1 MIGRL
6 CLNSLIGLVL
16 GFVLVMP
23 LAVLLHELGHATPQL
38 MTGHS
43 AEIRL
48 GSGSNTKELRVG
60 KLKLL
65 ITPLSMNVGF
75 ASIERNVSKNLQAV
89 SLLMGP
95 VVSLILCIGL
105 YFLSRYELPYLAEY
119 LVNFGLYFSLF
130 QFLFTSIPIYYPSYF
145 GAYEGMPSDGRQVL
159 ELLGVLKGQGS

>member
-1 MIGRL
+1 MI
-6 CLNSLIGLVL
+6 SLIGLVM

-23 LAVLLHELGHATPQL
+23 LVVLLHELGHATPQL
-38 MTGHS
+38 LTGH
-43 AEIRL
+43 AVEIRL
-48 GSGSNTKELRVG
+48 GSGSNAKVFRVG
-60 KLKLL
+60 KLKLI

-75 ASIERNVSKNLQAV
+75 ASMKRDVSKNLQAV

-105 YFLSRYELPYLAEY
+105 YLLSRNGLPHLAQY

-145 GAYEGMPSDGRQVL
+145 GSYEGMPSDGRQVL
-159 ELLGVLKGQGS
+159 ELLGVMKGQGA

>member
-1 MIGRL
+1 MS
-6 CLNSLIGLVL
+6 NLIGLVL

-38 MTGHS
+38 MTGQS
-43 AEIRL
+43 VEIRL
-48 GSGSNTKELRVG
+48 GSGSNAKEFRVG

-75 ASIERNVSKNLQAV
+75 ASIERDVSKNLQVV

-95 VVSLILCIGL
+95 AVSLILCIGL
-105 YFLSRYELPYLAEY
+105 YLLSRYELPYLAQY

-130 QFLFTSIPIYYPSYF
+130 QFLFTAMPIYYPSYF

-159 ELLGVLKGQGS
+159 ELLGLMKGQGA

>member
-1 MIGRL
+1 MRI
-6 CLNSLIGLVL
+6 LIGLVL

-23 LAVLLHELGHATPQL
+23 LIVLLHELGHATPQL
-38 MTGHS
+38 LTGH
-43 AEIRL
+43 AVEIRL
-48 GSGSNTKELRVG
+48 GSGSNAKEFQVG

-75 ASIERNVSKNLQAV
+75 VSIERDVSKNLQVV

-105 YFLSRYELPYLAEY
+105 YLLRRYELPYLAQY
-119 LVNFGLYFSLF
+119 LVDFGLYFLLF

-159 ELLGVLKGQGS
+159 ELFGVMKGQGA

>member
-1 MIGRL
+1 MS
-6 CLNSLIGLVL
+6 NLIGLVL

-23 LAVLLHELGHATPQL
+23 LVVLLHELGHAAPQL

-43 AEIRL
+43 VEIRL
-48 GSGSNTKELRVG
+48 GSGSNAKEFRVG

-75 ASIERNVSKNLQAV
+75 ASIKRDVSKNLQAV

-105 YFLSRYELPYLAEY
+105 YLLSRYELPHLAQY

-159 ELLGVLKGQGS
+159 ELLGLLKGQGA